1 VSVNGLTYPRASREE
16 GAVIQRGHGSL
27 PMAGVPP
34 AALAPHWDGALAPSP
49 ILYVDH
55 RSLQTPIRN
64 QGDRATCLSF
74 ASLACLE
81 AILHEHFG
89 KEVDLSEQFLQ
100 FALTG
105 DHCVE
110 RVDTRAAPAK
120 LAVRGV
126 CEENLAPYELRAT
139 ASLHRSRPPSRDAFR
154 QAFYRVGKFHLIE
167 RSDGRGPSG
176 PSICNPHYLEEL
188 LQSGHDVVTALGI
201 AGGGGGRILDV
212 RFDASGQPLR
222 PNGAHALLLV
232 GYDRRVPSQPHFLF
246 KDSLGLPKTGRG
258 DGYHRLSYDYVRTYA
273 ISGFIVESLQIDG
286 PPLGPIEIPVHAGGC
301 CSTTH

>member
-1 VSVNGLTYPRASREE
+1 
-16 GAVIQRGHGSL
+16 
-27 PMAGVPP
+27 
-34 AALAPHWDGALAPSP
+34 LAPHWDGDLAPSP
-49 ILYVDH
+49 IPYVDH
-55 RSLQTPIRN
+55 RPLQTPIRN

-110 RVDTRAAPAK
+110 RIDTRAAPAK

-126 CEENLAPYELRAT
+126 CEESLAPYEPRAT

-154 QAFYRVGKFHLIE
+154 QAFYRVGKFHLID
-167 RSDGRGPSG
+167 RCGLSG
-176 PSICNPHYLEEL
+176 PSICNTHYLEEL
-188 LQSGHDVVTALGI
+188 LQAGHDVVTALGI
-201 AGGGGGRILDV
+201 AGGGDGRILDV

-232 GYDRRVPSQPHFLF
+232 GYDRRDPSQPHFLF
-246 KDSLGLPKTGRG
+246 KDSLGLPRRGRG

-286 PPLGPIEIPVHAGGC
+286 PPFGPMALQVHTGSC
-301 CSTTH
+301 CSAPN